1 MLDHLAKPKNLLP
14 RQLLNG
20 PFDFLHRAHG
30 IKLPK
35 PRLDLKNGFRNA
47 RHTHLSE
54 DGLTLHQTLI
64 DPDDLNDWSLH
75 LTLDLEKSNEARTP
89 VLHLEAIAPI

>member
-1 MLDHLAKPKNLLP
+1 ML
-14 RQLLNG
+14 
-20 PFDFLHRAHG
+20 
-30 IKLPK
+30 
-35 PRLDLKNGFRNA
+35 FRS
-47 RHTHLSE
+47 HTHRSE

-89 VLHLEAIAPI
+89 VLHLESIDPI